1 MSPTVATVVLGL
13 GILGLFA
20 LDRDRKARTSKALW
34 IPVIWLSIA
43 ASRMASQWLAL
54 TGLANVG
61 TTIDAADQYLDGS
74 PFDRFLLTG
83 LLAIGLAVLV
93 SRWRKLGPLVRSNGP
108 LLLFFLYCG
117 LSTLWSD
124 YSDVAFKRWIKAL
137 GDLTMVL
144 IVLTELD
151 PSAAIKRFLARV

>member
-1 MSPTVATVVLGL
+1 MPQSVARIDHLFLAFHLERLVFGL

-34 IPVIWLSIA
+34 IPVIWLWIA
-43 ASRMASQWLAL
+43 ASRMVSQWLAL
-54 TGLANVG
+54 TGLANVE

-93 SRWRKLGPLVRSNGP
+93 GRWRKLGPFVRANGP
-108 LLLFFLYCG
+108 LLIFFLYCG
-117 LSTLWSD
+117 LSTLWYD
-124 YSDVAFKRWIKAL
+124 
-137 GDLTMVL
+137 
-144 IVLTELD
+144 
-151 PSAAIKRFLARV
+151 